1 MASSFPGAAPL
12 LQNLTGL
19 GLLLDHRPA
28 AAKGLFPVNVSNPVI
43 QFILMISR
51 ATLNLLLTGEMLHL
65 ILNLLSDDYLDAI
78 L

>member
-1 MASSFPGAAPL
+1 MAWSFPDAAPL

-19 GLLLDHRPA
+19 RLLLDHRPA
-28 AAKGLFPVNVSNPVI
+28 AVKGLFPVNVSNPVI

-65 ILNLLSDDYLDAI
+65 ILNLLFDD
-78 L
+78 